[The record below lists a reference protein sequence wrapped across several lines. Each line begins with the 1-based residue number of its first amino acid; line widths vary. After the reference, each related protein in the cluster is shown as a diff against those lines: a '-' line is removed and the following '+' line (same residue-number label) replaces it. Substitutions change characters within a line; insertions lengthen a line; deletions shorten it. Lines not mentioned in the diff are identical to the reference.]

1 MKEYLS
7 SKIHNITVTDSNI
20 EYEGSIEIAEDI
32 MKKAKIEEYQKVL
45 VASTT
50 SGARFETYVIKGPLG
65 SGVISVNGAAAH
77 LVKKGEKV
85 IIMSFELANKASTP
99 TIILGSEVEN
109 Q

>member
-20 EYEGSIEIAEDI
+20 EYEGSIEIDSLI

-50 SGARFETYVIKGPLG
+50 SGARFETYVIKGKSG
-65 SGVISVNGAAAH
+65 SGVISINGAAAH

-85 IIMSFELANKASTP
+85 IIMSFELSNMAPAP
-99 TIILGSEVEN
+99 IVVLGSELE
-109 Q
+109 

>member
-45 VASTT
+45 VASIT

-65 SGVISVNGAAAH
+65 SGVISINGAAAH

-85 IIMSFELANKASTP
+85 IIMSFELAHKASSP

-109 Q
+109 